1 MWRLAVPMMLLL
13 LIAGCGGRSAAPS
26 FVVFFTEFSTVL
38 DEPAQGSVA
47 AAAKWAQLHPGP
59 VVVAGYADP
68 TPSPKTAADLSR
80 ARAQVV
86 VDQLVRDGVPPTRI
100 SREAKGSTDFTLSS
114 QESRRVEIRIAG
126 M

>member
-1 MWRLAVPMMLLL
+1 MRRVACFLLL
-13 LIAGCGGRSAAPS
+13 LSTAGCGERAAAPR
-26 FVVFFTEFSTVL
+26 FVIFFTEFSTAL
-38 DEPAQGSVA
+38 DDSAKGSVA

-68 TPSPKTAADLSR
+68 TPAPQTATDLSR

-86 VDQLVRDGVPPTRI
+86 YEQLVRDGVPPTRI
-100 SREAKGSTDFTLSS
+100 SREAKGSTDYTLSS
-114 QESRRVEIRIAG
+114 QESRRVEIRVAG